1 MLWEHEVAG
10 SIPATPT
17 IYSVVTCG
25 KSVVGLPGRAG
36 P

>member
-17 IYSVVTCG
+17 TSL
-25 KSVVGLPGRAG
+25 VGGYTPAVWV
-36 P
+36 